1 MFFRKKEEVA
11 PAAPLKPTRK
21 KEEESSDEWDKK
33 RIVITAFFAVVAIL
47 AVREIKATFFPSD
60 ESVLGQN
67 VSISPTPIKKPD
79 VEIPR
84 FNVANEVGSKIEEL
98 KRNIEGLD
106 PQEVASS
113 SPQIQKVLRDMEG
126 LKDLPSNEA
135 RNTCMKLCSEI

>member
-1 MFFRKKEEVA
+1 MIFRKKEELVKE
-11 PAAPLKPTRK
+11 PIKTRK
-21 KEEESSDEWDKK
+21 KEEESNEEWDKK
-33 RIVITAFFAVVAIL
+33 RVVITAFFVIVAVL
-47 AVREIKATFFPSD
+47 AVREIKTTFFPSSD
-60 ESVLGQN
+60 GVLGQN
-67 VSISPTPIKKPD
+67 VEVTPTPIKKPD

-84 FNVANEVGSKIEEL
+84 FNVVNEVGSKIEEL

-106 PQEVASS
+106 PEEVASS